1 MQNELG
7 GVEKFWFGFD
17 YAQPPGF
24 VNYVRRPLVCAQPP
38 VFGKFS
44 QQGGK
49 LKRKIFAPTLKGEIF
64 LNCKGRKIIWGKL
77 FIVSCNLSFGIT
89 TEGAL

>member
-49 LKRKIFAPTLKGEIF
+49 QFSFPLPKGWKIV
-64 LNCKGRKIIWGKL
+64 WGKL

>member
-24 VNYVRRPLVCAQPP
+24 VNYVLRPLVCAQSP
-38 VFGKFS
+38 
-44 QQGGK
+44 
-49 LKRKIFAPTLKGEIF
+49 
-64 LNCKGRKIIWGKL
+64 GRKTI
-77 FIVSCNLSFGIT
+77 FFSPP
-89 TEGAL
+89 